1 MTIESKVLQPKKID
15 IAYCMT
21 NKIATKEFRLSK
33 VKLKLHEWT
42 FLECLAKTKQKRN
55 RKIE

>member
-21 NKIATKEFRLSK
+21 NKIATKEFRLSG

-42 FLECLAKTKQKRN
+42 FLECLAKTKS
-55 RKIE
+55 